1 MSIFFPPYARVR
13 RFSMKSCHISLNIVH
28 SSCRLNNF
36 KTPFTH
42 SLRILLPQQSHIYK
56 PTLKHIHPYT
66 LPDAQTND
74 TISICHASPPHLH
87 SEYNTQ
93 KTVQILTSLSI
104 MQLHST
110 FISSSYAPPFPDH
123 RFSAINAHVSVPYVN
138 THWAQALHIY
148 YIKIPISFFQSIIQC
163 MQAH

>member
-1 MSIFFPPYARVR
+1 
-13 RFSMKSCHISLNIVH
+13 MKSCHISLNIVH

-42 SLRILLPQQSHIYK
+42 SLRILPPQQSPYLQADTQSSTPIYA
-56 PTLKHIHPYT
+56 
-66 LPDAQTND
+66 PDAQTND
-74 TISICHASPPHLH
+74 TISICHASPPQLH